1 MQKWHP
7 ASRFGLVV
15 DLAAAGRLLASAIIA
30 AVDQMIC
37 PYLSLPLVDDASQ
50 IAEIIFF
57 LLDELQ
63 KSLVVDWKSLVH
75 RSG

>member
-30 AVDQMIC
+30 AVDQMMC
-37 PYLSLPLVDDASQ
+37 PYLSLSLVDDASQ

-57 LLDELQ
+57 LLDE
-63 KSLVVDWKSLVH
+63 
-75 RSG
+75 